1 MPQSLQDI
9 EDRLELL
16 KMTLGLFAPEEPGP
30 IVAELVQ
37 LGEESLEH
45 WLLARG
51 ETPAAGNEKELRLL
65 TLQAQCTALEP
76 RFEGCRAACLELIDQ
91 TNLVAGEPEHAATAE
106 RLLVAVA
113 ADFHL
118 YSFVNSRMAEAGLRE
133 SGRR

>member
-16 KMTLGLFAPEEPGP
+16 KMTLGMFAPEEPPP
-30 IVAELVQ
+30 IAAELQQ
-37 LGEESLEH
+37 LGEEIFEH

-51 ETPAAGNEKELRLL
+51 ETPAEGGKTELRLL
-65 TLQAQCTALEP
+65 TLQAQCAALEP
-76 RFEGCRAACLELIDQ
+76 RFDSCRAACLELIDQ
-91 TNLVAGEPEHAATAE
+91 VNLVTGEPEHAATAE

-113 ADFHL
+113 AGFHL
-118 YSFVNSRMAEAGLRE
+118 YSFVTSRMAEAGLRE

>member
-1 MPQSLQDI
+1 MPQSLQDV

-16 KMTLGLFAPEEPGP
+16 KMTLVMFVPEEPPP
-30 IVAELVQ
+30 IAAELTRI
-37 LGEESLEH
+37 GEEILEH

-51 ETPAAGNEKELRLL
+51 ETPPEGNEEELRLL
-65 TLQAQCTALEP
+65 ALQARCTALEP

-91 TNLVAGEPEHAATAE
+91 ANLVTAEPEHAATAE

-118 YSFVNSRMAEAGLRE
+118 YSFVTSRMAEAGLRE
-133 SGRR
+133 GVRR